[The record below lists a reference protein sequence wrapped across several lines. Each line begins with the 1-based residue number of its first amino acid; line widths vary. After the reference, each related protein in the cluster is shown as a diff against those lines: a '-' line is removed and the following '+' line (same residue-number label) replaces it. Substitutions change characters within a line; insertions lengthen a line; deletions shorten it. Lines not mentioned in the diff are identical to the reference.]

1 MLRYGNRWPWNISM
15 SVSHYSKAE
24 ELLHALSH
32 GIGALLGIT
41 ALIVM
46 LAVSLPLH
54 DGWYIASSTIYGSS
68 LILLYSSSTLYHAVS
83 DVVLKRR
90 LRQLDH
96 AAIFILIAGT
106 YTPFT
111 LINLRDN
118 WGLTLFAV
126 IWLIALAGVIIEL
139 ATALK
144 YKKLSLSLYLGMGWL
159 VIVAIEP
166 MLRHVDTPGLLLLL
180 AGGLCYSFGVIFYVW
195 KRLYLHHF
203 IWHLF
208 VLAGSVLHFFAV
220 YYFALTK

>member
-1 MLRYGNRWPWNISM
+1 M

-32 GIGALLGIT
+32 GLGALLGIT
-41 ALIVM
+41 ALTVM
-46 LAVSLPLH
+46 LTVSLPLQ
-54 DGWYIASSTIYGSS
+54 DGWYIASSIIYGSS

-83 DVVLKRR
+83 EAVLKRR

-106 YTPFT
+106 YTPFL
-111 LINLRDN
+111 LINLRDS
-118 WGLTLFAV
+118 WGFVLFAV
-126 IWLIALAGVIIEL
+126 IWLIALTGVIIEL
-139 ATALK
+139 ATGLK

-166 MLRHVDTPGLLLLL
+166 MLRYVDTPGLLLLL
-180 AGGLCYSFGVIFYVW
+180 AGGLSYSFGVIFYVW
-195 KRLYLHHF
+195 KGLFLHHL

-220 YYFALTK
+220 YYFALTR

>member
-1 MLRYGNRWPWNISM
+1 M

-32 GIGALLGIT
+32 GMGALLSIT
-41 ALIVM
+41 ALLAM
-46 LAVSLPLH
+46 LAVSLQLQ
-54 DGWYIASSTIYGSS
+54 DGWYVASSIIYGSS

-83 DVVLKRR
+83 DVLLKRR

-111 LINLRDN
+111 LINLRES
-118 WGLTLFAV
+118 WGLSLFAV

-139 ATALK
+139 ATGLK

-195 KRLYLHHF
+195 KRLYLHHL

-220 YYFALTK
+220 YYFALTR

>member
-1 MLRYGNRWPWNISM
+1 M

-32 GIGALLGIT
+32 GLGALLGIT

-46 LAVSLPLH
+46 LTVSLPLQ
-54 DGWYIASSTIYGSS
+54 DGWYIASSIIYGSS

-83 DVVLKRR
+83 EAVLKRR

-106 YTPFT
+106 YTPFL
-111 LINLRDN
+111 LINLRDS
-118 WGLTLFAV
+118 WGFVLFAV
-126 IWLIALAGVIIEL
+126 IWLIALTGVIIEL
-139 ATALK
+139 ATGLK

-166 MLRHVDTPGLLLLL
+166 MLRYVDTPGLLLLL
-180 AGGLCYSFGVIFYVW
+180 AGGLSYSFGVIFYVW
-195 KRLYLHHF
+195 KGLFLHHL

-220 YYFALTK
+220 YYFALTT

>member
-1 MLRYGNRWPWNISM
+1 M

-32 GIGALLGIT
+32 GLGALLGIT

-46 LAVSLPLH
+46 LTVSLPLQ
-54 DGWYIASSTIYGSS
+54 DGWYIASSIIYGSS

-83 DVVLKRR
+83 AAVLKRR

-106 YTPFT
+106 YTPFL
-111 LINLRDN
+111 LINLRDS
-118 WGLTLFAV
+118 WGVVLFAV
-126 IWLIALAGVIIEL
+126 IWLIALTGVIIEL
-139 ATALK
+139 ATGLK

-166 MLRHVDTPGLLLLL
+166 MLRYVDTSGLLLLL
-180 AGGLCYSFGVIFYVW
+180 AGGLSYSFGVIFYVW
-195 KRLYLHHF
+195 KGLFLHHL

-220 YYFALTK
+220 YYFALTR

>member
-54 DGWYIASSTIYGSS
+54 DGWYIASSIIYGSS

>member
-1 MLRYGNRWPWNISM
+1 M

-32 GIGALLGIT
+32 GLGALLGIT

-46 LAVSLPLH
+46 LTVSLPLQ
-54 DGWYIASSTIYGSS
+54 DGWYIASSIIYGSS

-83 DVVLKRR
+83 EAVLKRR

-106 YTPFT
+106 YTPFL
-111 LINLRDN
+111 LINLRDS
-118 WGLTLFAV
+118 WGFVLFAV
-126 IWLIALAGVIIEL
+126 IWLIALTGVIIEL
-139 ATALK
+139 ATGLK

-166 MLRHVDTPGLLLLL
+166 MLRYVDTPGLLLLL

-195 KRLYLHHF
+195 KGLFLHHL

-220 YYFALTK
+220 YYFALTR